1 MGLTFGREAVFRAKW
16 SNKASELQ
24 NQLFEGKIVGGGGG
38 MKGESRQANVL
49 GRGRIPQFALY

>member
-16 SNKASELQ
+16 SNKALELQ
-24 NQLFEGKIVGGGGG
+24 NQLFEGKIVGGG